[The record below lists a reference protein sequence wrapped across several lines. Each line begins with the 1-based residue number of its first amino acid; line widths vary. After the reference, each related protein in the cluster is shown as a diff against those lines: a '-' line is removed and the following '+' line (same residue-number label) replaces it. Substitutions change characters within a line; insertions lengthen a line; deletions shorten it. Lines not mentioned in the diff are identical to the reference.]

1 MEWRISLRLAA
12 LGRTKH
18 CHHCRE
24 HRRTL
29 GTALTPDLEALK
41 RPPCSLLERIRFRRT
56 AVSRH
61 VHEKK
66 SYNCSS
72 KNCSNILHVQ
82 TQNCWQK
89 FSHVLRDCHV
99 KLSSQEIKAYHTGVR
114 RDFISLKLEVKIFAT
129 QCKHRQTADTCA
141 LTLFIRKPW
150 CTGVSGIAHA
160 MHTRVHC
167 NLCCTHRR
175 CMAHASTLHPPSN
188 AHWQKALV
196 QRMDT
201 LAIRI

>member
-1 MEWRISLRLAA
+1 MYGPCQHTPPSVV
-12 LGRTKH
+12 GRVWWV
-18 CHHCRE
+18 
-24 HRRTL
+24 
-29 GTALTPDLEALK
+29 K
-41 RPPCSLLERIRFRRT
+41 RPPCSQLERIRFRRT

-129 QCKHRQTADTCA
+129 QCKYKQTAGDAHSLFFSQTLVNGGRLHRPCDARKSA
-141 LTLFIRKPW
+141 LQPVL
-150 CTGVSGIAHA
+150 
-160 MHTRVHC
+160 HT
-167 NLCCTHRR
+167 
-175 CMAHASTLHPPSN
+175 P
-188 AHWQKALV
+188 
-196 QRMDT
+196 
-201 LAIRI
+201 

>member
-1 MEWRISLRLAA
+1 MLTTSENSELSESMQRRLPEGFPKHGPLENLYTGTCGGVAAPGVRCISLRLAA

-18 CHHCRE
+18 CHHCRQ

-56 AVSRH
+56 AVSKH

-114 RDFISLKLEVKIFAT
+114 RDYLWSEFRMYSWTVYSLLGFVLPCFCDSA
-129 QCKHRQTADTCA
+129 
-141 LTLFIRKPW
+141 
-150 CTGVSGIAHA
+150 
-160 MHTRVHC
+160 
-167 NLCCTHRR
+167 
-175 CMAHASTLHPPSN
+175 
-188 AHWQKALV
+188 
-196 QRMDT
+196 
-201 LAIRI
+201 

>member
-1 MEWRISLRLAA
+1 MYGPCQHTVV
-12 LGRTKH
+12 GRVWWV
-18 CHHCRE
+18 
-24 HRRTL
+24 
-29 GTALTPDLEALK
+29 K

-56 AVSRH
+56 AVSKH

-114 RDFISLKLEVKIFAT
+114 RDSIYI
-129 QCKHRQTADTCA
+129 TCA
-141 LTLFIRKPW
+141 RPRGERRLQHE
-150 CTGVSGIAHA
+150 AQH
-160 MHTRVHC
+160 
-167 NLCCTHRR
+167 HRGSPDVTDR
-175 CMAHASTLHPPSN
+175 PACI
-188 AHWQKALV
+188 KALKPAPGKLPSHRTATALR
-196 QRMDT
+196 Q
-201 LAIRI
+201 

>member
-1 MEWRISLRLAA
+1 MYGPCQHTVV
-12 LGRTKH
+12 GRVWWV
-18 CHHCRE
+18 
-24 HRRTL
+24 
-29 GTALTPDLEALK
+29 K

-56 AVSRH
+56 AVSKH

-114 RDFISLKLEVKIFAT
+114 RDFALPCSLELPGTHCEPFWL
-129 QCKHRQTADTCA
+129 A
-141 LTLFIRKPW
+141 LDCSCPDLGRLRFKTSPENSQLQARSLNK
-150 CTGVSGIAHA
+150 
-160 MHTRVHC
+160 
-167 NLCCTHRR
+167 
-175 CMAHASTLHPPSN
+175 
-188 AHWQKALV
+188 Q
-196 QRMDT
+196 
-201 LAIRI
+201 